1 MLNSSSSTPPS
12 IKPQHRIAKKRAI
25 RRRRIDLNCGCSIFL
40 HINCAD
46 NGFTHRGEHHCVSGR
61 EFRFYLGG
69 SKSPLFQ
76 DNQSRGSSS
85 YVGQSIPRPNPV
97 QLQPQEGVESTP
109 SLPELPSLDDISS
122 SFWDELFKSL

>member
-1 MLNSSSSTPPS
+1 MVNSSSSTPPS
-12 IKPQHRIAKKRAI
+12 IKPQHRLAKKRAV

-46 NGFTHRGEHHCVSGR
+46 HGFTHRGEHHCVSGR

-76 DNQSRGSSS
+76 DVPSR
-85 YVGQSIPRPNPV
+85 RPHVHNEQGLPHTNPV
-97 QLQPQEGVESTP
+97 QLQPQEGTESTQ
-109 SLPELPSLDDISS
+109 SIPELPSLDDISS
-122 SFWDELFKSL
+122 SFWDDLFK